1 MSMSE
6 ERIAEKYYPDIYKF
20 CCAKCRN
27 ENVAQDITQETFL
40 LFINKFDELTD
51 INIRSW
57 LLSVANNKLREYFRK
72 SQIENTFVCV
82 DNVEISTFD
91 SYEYD
96 KIDVDELFDD
106 VQKKILNILN
116 DKEKELFIKLYIE
129 KENIDLIAKELDIT
143 YGNLRTRKSRLKNKT
158 MLPFWSWPNADSGGS
173 KSVEELKQIVSWAQ
187 RPFILK
193 GIILEAD
200 CLLRSLDLPSVLS
213 WKPSSS

>member
-1 MSMSE
+1 MPMSA

-27 ENVAQDITQETFL
+27 ESVAQDITQETFL

-96 KIDVDELFDD
+96 KIDVDEIFDD
-106 VQKKILNILN
+106 VQKKILHILN

-129 KENIDLIAKELDIT
+129 KKNVDLITKEMDIT
-143 YGNLRTRKSRLKNKT
+143 YENLRTRKSRLKKKVK
-158 MLPFWSWPNADSGGS
+158 GS
-173 KSVEELKQIVSWAQ
+173 LGHLYFFVFVFSFK
-187 RPFILK
+187 FFH
-193 GIILEAD
+193 
-200 CLLRSLDLPSVLS
+200 
-213 WKPSSS
+213 

>member
-1 MSMSE
+1 MSMSA

-116 DKEKELFIKLYIE
+116 DKEFLSRYNKNNSMSIGIVSSVEAWHKELYNELSDSNIMAFISAWFEFKYR
-129 KENIDLIAKELDIT
+129 KYYFFYDVFNH
-143 YGNLRTRKSRLKNKT
+143 KSRWN
-158 MLPFWSWPNADSGGS
+158 DSDRNFVLIIS
-173 KSVEELKQIVSWAQ
+173 K
-187 RPFILK
+187 
-193 GIILEAD
+193 IIA
-200 CLLRSLDLPSVLS
+200 SVL
-213 WKPSSS
+213 

>member
-1 MSMSE
+1 MSMSA

-57 LLSVANNKLREYFRK
+57 LLSDANNKLREYFRK

-143 YGNLRTRKSRLKNKT
+143 YGNLRTRKSRLKKKIK
-158 MLPFWSWPNADSGGS
+158 GS
-173 KSVEELKQIVSWAQ
+173 LGHLYF
-187 RPFILK
+187 FIFVFSFK
-193 GIILEAD
+193 IFH
-200 CLLRSLDLPSVLS
+200 
-213 WKPSSS
+213 